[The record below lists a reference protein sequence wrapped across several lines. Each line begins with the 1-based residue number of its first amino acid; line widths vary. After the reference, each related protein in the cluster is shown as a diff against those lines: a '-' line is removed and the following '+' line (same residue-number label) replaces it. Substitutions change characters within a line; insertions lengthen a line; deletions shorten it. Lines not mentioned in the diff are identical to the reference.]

1 MSEKWWDMSDDE
13 LDDLFR
19 EASDKAEIPFDS
31 SALNKLRQ
39 KIDFKPSPEPQQGF
53 KKRWLALIALLFFVG
68 VALLY
73 TFSGIVHEKTTTTNT
88 HEVVSEKTPTTANN
102 QENKQS
108 FPTESSDDKQL
119 NPEKLKKELANK
131 VSKIDGKKVTDK
143 PSLEVEA
150 KRINTEK
157 VVKES
162 VEDKE
167 FTSSAK
173 SNNISGKTKSLAFSN
188 DKNILNQTSISAL
201 SKSEIQEKNVH
212 NNLVL
217 DKAEKANPSNNSEV
231 FTNGLITNESSVFV
245 GKTKKS
251 NNKQTKSKDFTS
263 HSELIDN
270 QNNTT
275 ISMPIMPVEEKPIEQ
290 ETILKTD
297 FYHVDFLSNKG
308 TKPLEIHVETESPT
322 YVDAPP
328 IMMKQ
333 PKFSRFG
340 VRLAIAPEINS
351 IGKMETSA
359 VMGSMFAL
367 LLEYRLTK
375 KLTLQTG
382 INYSKKKYTGNFEY
396 YRAWTNGTATKPL
409 TVDGICSV
417 VDIPIN
423 LRLNAFQTNRN
434 TFFISGGV
442 SSYLMSDEIYTYNY
456 AWGPPKIRDWT
467 GSSSSFYWSTLNL
480 SAGIERKMTKHFTL
494 QVEPF
499 MKTPLVGVGRGLVNL
514 YSSGLLFSTKYEF

>member
-31 SALNKLRQ
+31 SALDKLRQ
-39 KIDFKPSPEPQQGF
+39 KIDFKPIPQPQQGI
-53 KKRWLALIALLFFVG
+53 KKRWFALVALLFFVG

-73 TFSGIVHEKTTTTNT
+73 TFSGKKEITLPSSTTKN
-88 HEVVSEKTPTTANN
+88 K

-108 FPTESSDDKQL
+108 FQTESSHNKQL
-119 NPEKLKKELANK
+119 NQEKLKDVLANK
-131 VSKIDGKKVTDK
+131 VSKIDDKKVAGK
-143 PSLEVEA
+143 PSLGAEA
-150 KRINTEK
+150 KSINNEK
-157 VVKES
+157 IVKKS
-162 VEDKE
+162 VGNKV

-217 DKAEKANPSNNSEV
+217 DKAEKANP
-231 FTNGLITNESSVFV
+231 TNGSEALTNELITNESSVFV
-245 GKTKKS
+245 GKAKKS
-251 NNKQTKSKDFTS
+251 SNKQTKSKDFTS
-263 HSELIDN
+263 HSELIGY

-275 ISMPIMPVEEKPIEQ
+275 ISTPIMPIEEKPIEQ

-297 FYHVDFLSNKG
+297 FYNIDFLSNKG
-308 TKPLEIHVETESPT
+308 TKTLPINVESELPT

-328 IMMKQ
+328 IVMKQ
-333 PKFSRFG
+333 PKFSRLG

-351 IGKMETSA
+351 IERMETSA

-367 LLEYRLTK
+367 LLEYRFTK
-375 KLTLQTG
+375 TLTLQTG
-382 INYSKKKYTGNFEY
+382 INYSKKKYTGDFEY

-409 TVDGICSV
+409 TVDGTCSV

-423 LRLNAFQTNRN
+423 LRLNAFQTSRN
-434 TFFISGGV
+434 TFFVSGGV
-442 SSYLMSDEIYTYNY
+442 SSYLMSDEIYIYNY
-456 AWGPPKIRDWT
+456 ASGPPKVRDWT
-467 GSSSSFYWSTLNL
+467 GNSSSFYWSTLNI

-499 MKTPLVGVGRGLVNL
+499 MKTPLMGVGRGLVNL

>member
-73 TFSGIVHEKTTTTNT
+73 TFSDKKEIILPSSTIK
-88 HEVVSEKTPTTANN
+88 NN
-102 QENKQS
+102 QENRQP
-108 FPTESSDDKQL
+108 FPTESSDNKQL
-119 NPEKLKKELANK
+119 NQEKLKEVLANK
-131 VSKIDGKKVTDK
+131 VSKIDEKKVADK
-143 PSLEVEA
+143 PSLKVEA
-150 KRINTEK
+150 KSINNEK

-162 VEDKE
+162 VENKV

-217 DKAEKANPSNNSEV
+217 DKAEKANPTNGSEAL
-231 FTNGLITNESSVFV
+231 TNGLITNENSIFV
-245 GKTKKS
+245 GKAKKS
-251 NNKQTKSKDFTS
+251 GNRKTKLKDFIS
-263 HSELIDN
+263 HSELIDY
-270 QNNTT
+270 QNNTI
-275 ISMPIMPVEEKPIEQ
+275 ISTPIIPIEEKPIEQ

-297 FYHVDFLSNKG
+297 FNDVNFLSNKG
-308 TKPLEIHVETESPT
+308 TKPLETHVESESPT

-351 IGKMETSA
+351 IERMETSA
-359 VMGSMFAL
+359 VVGSMFAL

-382 INYSKKKYTGNFEY
+382 INYSKKKYKGDFEY
-396 YRAWTNGTATKPL
+396 YRAWTNGAATKPL

-442 SSYLMSDEIYTYNY
+442 SSYLMSDEVYIYNY
-456 AWGPPKIRDWT
+456 ASGPPKIRNWT
-467 GSSSSFYWSTLNL
+467 GNSSSFYWSTLNL

-499 MKTPLVGVGRGLVNL
+499 MKTPLMGVGRGLVNL